1 MSAETFQERL
11 STKNVLFGILFF
23 ANTYV
28 LFYLYLSLQ
37 FSDILLYTSRSQAT
51 LQFKVHGH
59 MPLRGVLIE
68 EPEGELQSY
77 GLVIY
82 GGNRALTV
90 AANSQEEKDR
100 WKQDLQNAIQQARDK
115 TDTKIT
121 YLSLKSCS
129 EYTSCFCNFEKLL
142 SYRLFG

>member
-1 MSAETFQERL
+1 
-11 STKNVLFGILFF
+11 
-23 ANTYV
+23 
-28 LFYLYLSLQ
+28 
-37 FSDILLYTSRSQAT
+37 
-51 LQFKVHGH
+51 

-90 AANSQEEKDR
+90 AASSQEEKDR

-115 TDTKIT
+115 NDTKIT

-129 EYTSCFCNFEKLL
+129 EYKNDFCLFET
-142 SYRLFG
+142 